1 MGAEFIL
8 YALPACEMTAQRAE
22 VLKQQLAAL
31 PDEDLAEI
39 ACDYGETDDARDRV
53 RQAIDFLLVAGG
65 QRDVSDFYLGGMPY
79 PLLVTGGLSWG
90 DFPTDA
96 ACEFSLISGCSRL
109 YVQLEEWARQD
120 MASAPANASDSTL
133 S

>member
-8 YALPACEMTAQRAE
+8 YALPACEMTAQRADI
-22 VLKQQLAAL
+22 LKQQLAAM

-39 ACDYGETDDARDRV
+39 ACEYGDTDDARMRV
-53 RQAIDFLLVAGG
+53 RQAIDFLPVAGG
-65 QRDVSDFYLGGMPY
+65 QRDVADFYLGGMPY
-79 PLLVTGGLSWG
+79 PLLVSGGLSWG

-96 ACEFSLISGCSRL
+96 ACEFSLISGCSQL
-109 YVQLEEWARQD
+109 YAQLAEWARQD
-120 MASAPANASDSTL
+120 TASSPINVLDSTL